1 MMSSDVLTPSDESR
15 VAVVLMWHNLKNI
28 ELLLADV
35 PFKDAHPLHR
45 ALMDLSGHQLVT
57 GLLALAQTVLNVH
70 NERQALMSL
79 STAEQPLN

>member
-1 MMSSDVLTPSDESR
+1 
-15 VAVVLMWHNLKNI
+15 
-28 ELLLADV
+28 
-35 PFKDAHPLHR
+35 
-45 ALMDLSGHQLVT
+45 LMDLSGHQLVT